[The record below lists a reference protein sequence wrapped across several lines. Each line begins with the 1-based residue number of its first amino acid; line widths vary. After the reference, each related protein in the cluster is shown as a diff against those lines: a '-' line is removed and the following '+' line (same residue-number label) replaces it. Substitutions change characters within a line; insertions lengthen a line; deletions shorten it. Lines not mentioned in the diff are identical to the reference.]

1 MTDRL
6 KRLLLVPLFSILLML
21 AATVEASAGDE
32 LVFVK
37 GKFNAPI
44 SQEAI
49 IANWK
54 ARGYSNLSVSA
65 KPKGWSRS
73 SSYGVNCLR
82 TVLSGRVEY
91 VIDGERYVVEPGDE
105 IAYPANAKQTVTNLF
120 DGDSVVLVA
129 TK

>member
-1 MTDRL
+1 MKHL
-6 KRLLLVPLFSILLML
+6 IFGFML
-21 AATVEASAGDE
+21 ASLAAVAAAQSAGDE

-37 GKFNAPI
+37 GQFKAPI

-54 ARGYSNLSVSA
+54 ARGFSNLSFSV

-73 SSYGVNCLR
+73 SSYAYNCLR

-91 VIDGERYVVEPGDE
+91 VIDGKRYVAEPGDE
-105 IAYPANAKQTVTNLF
+105 IAYPAYAEQTVTNLH

>member
-1 MTDRL
+1 MTDRM
-6 KRLLLVPLFSILLML
+6 KCLLLVPLFSTLLML
-21 AATVEASAGDE
+21 AAIVEASAGDE

-37 GKFNAPI
+37 GQFKAPI

-54 ARGYSNLSVSA
+54 ARGFSNLSFSV

-73 SSYGVNCLR
+73 SSYAYDCLR

-91 VIDGERYVVEPGDE
+91 VIDGKRYVAEPGDE
-105 IAYPANAKQTVTNLF
+105 IAYPANANQTVTNLH

>member
-1 MTDRL
+1 MKHL
-6 KRLLLVPLFSILLML
+6 IFGFML
-21 AATVEASAGDE
+21 ASLAAVAAAQSAGDE

-37 GKFNAPI
+37 GQFKAPI

-54 ARGYSNLSVSA
+54 ARGFSNWSVSA

-73 SSYGVNCLR
+73 SSYAYNCLR

-91 VIDGERYVVEPGDE
+91 VIDGKRYVAEPGDE
-105 IAYPANAKQTVTNLF
+105 IAYPANAKQTVTNLH